1 MADHR
6 TLLSTDVHEPKHIS
20 DSTSAD
26 AGKVITPS
34 TGGASELRYL
44 TPSEVGINFIYGEA
58 ALDQNTTSFAI
69 PSATDLSLYT
79 ESEYVQLN
87 SARTPATYLDHANG
101 VTFDGATNSLIP
113 SVSGDY
119 RVHFWM
125 NVKSDTANTKIG
137 VKAKQNGTWCNF
149 TTKTDI
155 KEIDRV
161 QNITGSIITTLTSA
175 NEVSLYMAADKNAN
189 ITVQDMRF
197 YIELVREV

>member
-1 MADHR
+1 MAEHR
-6 TLLSTDVHEPKHIS
+6 TLLSTDVHEPKHIT

-34 TGGASELRYL
+34 TGGSSELRYL
-44 TPSEVGINFIYGEA
+44 TPSEVGVNFIYGEV
-58 ALDQNTTSFAI
+58 ALDQNTTSFSI
-69 PSATDLSLYT
+69 PAATDSSLYT
-79 ESEYVQLN
+79 EADYVQLN
-87 SARTPATYLDHANG
+87 SARTPAVYLDHANG
-101 VTFDGATNSLIP
+101 VTFEGATNSLIP

-125 NVKSDTANTKIG
+125 NVKSNTANTKLG

-155 KEIDRV
+155 KEVDRV
-161 QNITGSIITTLTSA
+161 QNITGSIITTLTPT
-175 NEVSLYMAADKNAN
+175 NEVSLYVASDKSAD

-197 YIELVREV
+197 YIELVRGV

>member
-34 TGGASELRYL
+34 SAGNSELRYL
-44 TPSEVGINFIYGEA
+44 TPSEVGINFVYGEA

-69 PSATDLSLYT
+69 PSATDTSLYT
-79 ESEYVQLN
+79 EAEYVQLN

-101 VTFDGATNSLIP
+101 VTFEGATNSLIP
-113 SVSGDY
+113 SVGGDY

-125 NVKSDTANTKIG
+125 NVRS
-137 VKAKQNGTWCNF
+137 
-149 TTKTDI
+149 
-155 KEIDRV
+155 EEH
-161 QNITGSIITTLTSA
+161 TS
-175 NEVSLYMAADKNAN
+175 ELQSRPHLVCRLLLEKKNK
-189 ITVQDMRF
+189 
-197 YIELVREV
+197 